1 MERRNGEKERACE
14 RTRDWR
20 RGGVAV
26 YERKVKHEENM

>member
-20 RGGVAV
+20 RGVAV
-26 YERKVKHEENM
+26 YERKVKHEENT